1 MGEDSGP
8 TCYWHMAWSGEVSFL
23 LWQASQLLYRSLEQA
38 IIESS
43 SQMGTGKEG
52 YEEDSG

>member
-8 TCYWHMAWSGEVSFL
+8 TCDWHMAWSGEVSFL